1 MENYSAIK
9 TKEILLFA
17 TIWMDLGIMLSEIRQ
32 TEKVKHSMVSLI
44 SRTLNKHKVKL

>member
-17 TIWMDLGIMLSEIRQ
+17 TIWMDLEGIMLSETRQ

-44 SRTLNKHKVKL
+44 SGTLNKLKL